1 MKYFDDEDTI
11 VALSTP
17 WGRGAVAVIR
27 LSGRRSLKI
36 INTIFTRKIST
47 SDHKKVFTGKF
58 ISRKS
63 GEIIDT
69 VVVVFFRAPHSYTG
83 EDVVEISSHANHIII
98 DQIINEILFLGARV
112 ARPGEF
118 TKRAFLNQKMDLAQA
133 EAVANVIDSKTKQSL
148 KYSLR
153 QLEGR
158 LSERIN
164 RIKSATIDV
173 ASLIEVS
180 LDFNENDIEI
190 YNEDELH
197 TKVKHIIQDIDRLIE
212 GYQYGHLLKQG
223 IKMVLLGKPNVG
235 KSSLLNVLLEKDR
248 AIVSHIPGTTRD
260 YIEETIEIGGIPI
273 CVVDTAGVRQTEDTI
288 EKKGVYKTLDHV
300 ATSDIVLAMFE
311 ASKELDD
318 NDRVLFRKIEE
329 YRDRVRILILLN
341 KIDLGVKKGVE
352 KSLRQFGFPVVKIS
366 AKLEENI
373 DDLRREIQSLLLSNV
388 DLVQEEVVV
397 TNARHKNALLQA
409 KNSLIKFLENL
420 ARGSEEVI
428 LAADL
433 RSALDFIGEIIG
445 ETSTE
450 DLLNN
455 IFGQFCIGK

>member
-1 MKYFDDEDTI
+1 VTI
-11 VALSTP
+11 KRFLP
-17 WGRGAVAVIR
+17 
-27 LSGRRSLKI
+27 
-36 INTIFTRKIST
+36 
-47 SDHKKVFTGKF
+47 
-58 ISRKS
+58 
-63 GEIIDT
+63 
-69 VVVVFFRAPHSYTG
+69 
-83 EDVVEISSHANHIII
+83 ANLFQGNHHIII

-300 ATSDIVLAMFE
+300 ATSDIVLAIVLAMFE

-373 DDLRREIQSLLLSNV
+373 DDLRREIQSL
-388 DLVQEEVVV
+388 
-397 TNARHKNALLQA
+397 NALLQA

>member
-1 MKYFDDEDTI
+1 
-11 VALSTP
+11 
-17 WGRGAVAVIR
+17 
-27 LSGRRSLKI
+27 
-36 INTIFTRKIST
+36 
-47 SDHKKVFTGKF
+47 
-58 ISRKS
+58 
-63 GEIIDT
+63 
-69 VVVVFFRAPHSYTG
+69 
-83 EDVVEISSHANHIII
+83 
-98 DQIINEILFLGARV
+98 
-112 ARPGEF
+112 
-118 TKRAFLNQKMDLAQA
+118 
-133 EAVANVIDSKTKQSL
+133 
-148 KYSLR
+148 
-153 QLEGR
+153 
-158 LSERIN
+158 
-164 RIKSATIDV
+164 
-173 ASLIEVS
+173 
-180 LDFNENDIEI
+180 
-190 YNEDELH
+190 
-197 TKVKHIIQDIDRLIE
+197 
-212 GYQYGHLLKQG
+212 
-223 IKMVLLGKPNVG
+223 
-235 KSSLLNVLLEKDR
+235 
-248 AIVSHIPGTTRD
+248 
-260 YIEETIEIGGIPI
+260 
-273 CVVDTAGVRQTEDTI
+273 
-288 EKKGVYKTLDHV
+288 
-300 ATSDIVLAMFE
+300 MFE